1 MTEVVIER
9 LGHQGDG
16 IAPGPVFVPRTLPGE
31 RIEGAVDGNRIE
43 APRVLMPSPDRV
55 RPICR
60 HYRACG
66 GCALQHASD
75 AFVAKWK
82 TDVVR
87 TALAAQGIEANPDGI
102 ETSPPRSRRR
112 ATLSARRMKNGA
124 LIGFHAPRSD
134 TITAIPDCQLLH
146 PDLLAGF
153 AALENLVSVGGSRKG
168 TLRLTVTT
176 TQNGLDVA
184 VTGGKP
190 LDSLLETALAGVA
203 GARGLA
209 RLSWDGELVALVE
222 PPVQRFGKAE
232 VAPPSGAFLQAT
244 VEGEAVLSREVLA
257 GVGDAEKVVDL
268 FSGSGTFSLPLAERA
283 EVHAVEGD
291 AEMLQSLDR
300 GWRNTKGL
308 KRVTTEA
315 RDLFRQPLLRDEL
328 DQFDAIAID
337 PPRAGA
343 EAQMGEIARSSVPR
357 VSAVSCN
364 PITFARDARILLD
377 AGYSLT
383 RLVIVDQFRWS
394 THVELTAHFR
404 R

>member
-31 RIEGAVDGNRIE
+31 RIEGAVEGNRIE
-43 APRVLMPSPDRV
+43 ALRVLMPSPDRV
-55 RPICR
+55 KPICR

-66 GCALQHASD
+66 GCALQHASN
-75 AFVAKWK
+75 AFVEKWK
-82 TDVVR
+82 TNVVR
-87 TALAAQGIEANPDGI
+87 TALAAQRIEVNPDGI

-112 ATLSARRMKNGA
+112 ATLSARRMKTGA

-134 TITAIPDCQLLH
+134 TITPIPDCQLLH
-146 PDLLAGF
+146 PDVLAGF
-153 AALENLVSVGGSRKG
+153 SALEELVMVGGSRKG
-168 TLRLTVTT
+168 TLRLTVTL

-190 LDSLLETALAGVA
+190 LDNMLETALAGVA

-222 PPVQRFGKAE
+222 PPTQRFGKAE

-244 VEGEAVLSREVLA
+244 VGAEAVLTREVQA
-257 GVGDAEKVVDL
+257 GVGDAAKVVDL

-283 EVHAVEGD
+283 DVHAVEGD
-291 AEMLQSLDR
+291 AAMLQSLDR
-300 GWRNTKGL
+300 GWRNAQGL

-315 RDLFRQPLLRDEL
+315 RDLFRQPLLPDEL
-328 DQFDAIAID
+328 NRFDAIAID

-343 EAQMGEIARSSVPR
+343 EAQMDQIARSSVRR

-364 PITFARDARILLD
+364 PITFARDARILLNS
-377 AGYSLT
+377 GYALT
-383 RLVIVDQFRWS
+383 RLIVVDQFRWS
-394 THVELTAHFR
+394 THVELAAHFR